1 MKRPH
6 KYTILIF
13 PDNVENNRQYHV
25 ARSWLLAGC
34 GIVGAILLSF
44 IIYLVYS
51 IPKII
56 EFQSMQSKYNEII
69 SERTTVLSI
78 MRDLQRIEN
87 MDRVIRQTLG
97 TELKFSPAEG
107 MAVDTINI
115 STPGYL
121 SADESFI
128 AFVENIPSQRP
139 VDGILTRKMNSTSL
153 HHYENHYGIDIA
165 TMAGKEI
172 VAAASGTVIFEGWT
186 FDQGNIIILYHGND
200 YFTVYAHNQTN
211 IVKLHDFV
219 NRNEVIAL
227 AGSTGITTGPHLH
240 FEIWKNG
247 ISMNPV
253 DFFPEYLTSD
263 YSPEE

>member
-1 MKRPH
+1 MKKPQ
-6 KYTILIF
+6 KYTVFII
-13 PDNVENNRQYHV
+13 PDNDENSRQYHI
-25 ARSWLLAGC
+25 ARNWLLVSLGSI
-34 GIVGAILLSF
+34 GIILFSF
-44 IIYLVYS
+44 IIYVAYS
-51 IPKII
+51 LPKLA

-87 MDRVIRQTLG
+87 MDRIIRQTLG
-97 TELKFSPAEG
+97 TDLKFSPDEG
-107 MAVDTINI
+107 IDADTINA

-121 SADESFI
+121 SADEGFI

-139 VDGILTRKMNSTSL
+139 VDGILTRKMNSMSL
-153 HHYENHYGIDIA
+153 HHYKNHYGIDIA
-165 TMAGKEI
+165 TMTGKEI
-172 VAAASGTVIFEGWT
+172 VAAASGSVIFAGWT

-211 IVKLHDFV
+211 IVKIHDFV
-219 NRNEVIAL
+219 NRNDVIAL
-227 AGSTGITTGPHLH
+227 AGSTGIATGPHLH

-247 ISMNPV
+247 ISMDPV

-263 YSPEE
+263 YSSE